1 MSVADPNDRTA
12 DHENNALESV
22 RDPVCGMTVDPTT
35 PHRAEHAGQ
44 RYFFCGA
51 KCRGRFVAQ
60 PARYLSDDQAGHAAA
75 APAGAGTRWTCP
87 MHPEIVRDAPGSCP
101 ICGMALEPRLVSVDE
116 VQNPELAQ
124 MTRRFW
130 VGVAL
135 TIPILVVAMADFV
148 PGLSALMQFASP
160 RAWQWLEFILATP
173 VVSW

>member
-1 MSVADPNDRTA
+1 CNESC
-12 DHENNALESV
+12 LE
-22 RDPVCGMTVDPTT
+22 RFAQNP
-35 PHRAEHAGQ
+35 
-44 RYFFCGA
+44 GA
-51 KCRGRFVAQ
+51 FLQ
-60 PARYLSDDQAGHAAA
+60 PAAGERPRP
-75 APAGAGTRWTCP
+75 PAGATFICPMDPDVRQSMPGACPRCGMALEPDLSNPAAFTTTQYTCP